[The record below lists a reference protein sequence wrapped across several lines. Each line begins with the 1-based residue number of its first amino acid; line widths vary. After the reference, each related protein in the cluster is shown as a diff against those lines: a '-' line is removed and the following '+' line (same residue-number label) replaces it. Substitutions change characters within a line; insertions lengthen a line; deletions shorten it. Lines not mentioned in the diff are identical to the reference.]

1 MLAYSPRSKDI
12 IMYSSHIMTVA
23 YKYSSEKDL
32 IGLLMCEAFSGG
44 KNLFINIPPPHLESL
59 RERMKLLSLNQFFFL
74 NAL

>member
-44 KNLFINIPPPHLESL
+44 KYKYSSSSFRIIT
-59 RERMKLLSLNQFFFL
+59 RENGYLWISFL